1 MARGGVLE
9 ESPIRVLHVG
19 KYYPPVIGGM
29 ERIVQLM
36 ARALAAHDGVDVEV
50 LVANRDP
57 RGALELDGEVE
68 VRRLPTYGVIRSVP
82 LTPAMLTSAR
92 AFAKYDIVHI
102 HSPNPLPELSWMLLR
117 PPTRLV
123 ASDWGQI
130 TRQRLLRRLW
140 HPLYAKYFESASAVT
155 VPSRRYAQNFAHL
168 RQCGSKLFDVPLGV
182 DLEGLKLTP
191 EVAARVDAH
200 RGRSPLPI
208 VLFVGRLVPFKGA
221 HLLLE
226 AAVALEARIM
236 IVGDG
241 PERRALEAR
250 AKALGVA
257 DRVEFLGSLQG
268 PDLVAAYRA
277 ANVFALPSVAPNEA
291 FPQALLEVLAC
302 GVPAVTTE
310 LGTGTSEINQDGVTG
325 LVVPP
330 SDSRALAVALERILR
345 DRALAEQFRVA
356 SLARARTDYSVQAM
370 ADRLLACY
378 RWCLGEAPEV
388 AG

>member
-1 MARGGVLE
+1 M
-9 ESPIRVLHVG
+9 RVLHVG

-36 ARALAAHDGVDVEV
+36 ARALSAHDGVDVDV
-50 LVANRDP
+50 LVANRAP
-57 RGALELDGEVE
+57 RGTHEIDREVG
-68 VRRLPTYGVIRSVP
+68 VRRLATYGALRSVP
-82 LTPAMLTSAR
+82 LTPSMLTSAR
-92 AFAKYDIVHI
+92 TFAKYDIVHI

-130 TRQRLLRRLW
+130 TRQRVLRRLW
-140 HPLYAKYFESASAVT
+140 RPLYAKYFESASAVT

-168 RQCGSKLFDVPLGV
+168 RECGSKLFDVPLGV
-182 DLEGLKLTP
+182 DLEGLKITP
-191 EVAARVDAH
+191 EVARRVEAH
-200 RGRSPLPI
+200 RARSPLPT

-221 HLLLE
+221 HLLLQ

-241 PERRALEAR
+241 PERTALEAK
-250 AKALGVA
+250 AKTLGVS
-257 DRVEFLGSLQG
+257 DRVEFLGSQIG
-268 PDLVAAYRA
+268 PDLVAAYYA
-277 ANVFALPSVAPNEA
+277 ADVFALPSIAPNEA

-310 LGTGTSEINQDGVTG
+310 LGTGTSEINRDGVTG

-330 SDSRALAVALERILR
+330 SDPKALTVALERILH
-345 DRALAEQFRVA
+345 DRPLAEQFRSA
-356 SLARARTDYSVQAM
+356 ALARARTDYSVQAM
-370 ADRLLACY
+370 AERLLACY
-378 RWCLGEAPEV
+378 RWCLGEGTEV
-388 AG
+388 EA